1 MTRSLSCLIA
11 LVAALLAS
19 PVVPQTLAD
28 DEQAKTVVF
37 VAGRQSH
44 GYGAHEHRAGCL
56 LLAEALE
63 AGMPGYE
70 AKVVTDGWPED
81 NAVFDGADAIVI
93 YSDGA
98 GGHPALP
105 HRDFLDD
112 LMKKGVGLAC
122 LHFAVEVPA
131 GSPGGDDFLDWIGGY
146 FELHWSVNP
155 HWTPT
160 FAELPDHPITRGV
173 EPFGINDEWYYH
185 MRFRPGMEG
194 VTPILTA
201 VPPASSLSRP
211 DGDRSGNPDVRR
223 AVASGEPQHVAWA
236 YERPDGGRGFGFSG
250 GHVHWNWGDDNFRTV
265 VLNALVW
272 ASGGEV
278 PEGGV
283 PSATPSQAQLEAN
296 QDEPKPAS

>member
-1 MTRSLSCLIA
+1 MTRSTGCLIA
-11 LVAALLAS
+11 SIALLVAS
-19 PVVPQTLAD
+19 PAAQAD
-28 DEQAKTVVF
+28 DEQTKTVVF
-37 VAGRQSH
+37 VAGKQSH
-44 GYGAHEHRAGCL
+44 GYGAHEHRAGSI

-63 AGMPGYE
+63 AGMPGYT
-70 AKVVTDGWPED
+70 AKVVADGWPED

-112 LMKKGVGLAC
+112 LMKQGVGLVC

-131 GSPGGDDFLDWIGGY
+131 GSPGGDDFLEWLGGY

-160 FAELPDHPITRGV
+160 FADLPDHPITRGV
-173 EPFGINDEWYYH
+173 GPFTLNDEWYYH

-194 VTPILTA
+194 VTPILSA
-201 VPPASSLSRP
+201 VPPESSLSRP

-223 AVASGEPQHVAWA
+223 AVAAGEPQHVAWA
-236 YERPDGGRGFGFSG
+236 FERPDGGRGFGFTG
-250 GHVHWNWGDDNFRTV
+250 GHVHWNWGDDDFRTV
-265 VLNALVW
+265 VLNAIVW

-283 PSATPSQAQLEAN
+283 PSETPSRAQLEAN